1 MKKIILL
8 AFLLISYL
16 SNGQNF
22 KQILNEFD
30 LENQKCLDKGNN
42 MFNCS
47 KKYLIQSDSILNVVY
62 RFVRKELT
70 GSEKKSLRKE
80 QVIWNKEKEKTFK
93 EINKQNTGL
102 VGGLDD
108 LMIKNQ
114 KMSDYINKRTKYLID
129 YSPNK
134 VSSSIPE
141 NITDFVPSKFKLFE
155 KKCGDLNK
163 DGLEDCVL
171 IIKGTNKSRIVDVE
185 FRGILDRNRRGIIVL
200 INQGKGIYKPIL
212 KNYECFSSENEDG
225 GVYFPPELSIDIAN
239 NKLFIH
245 YSHGRY
251 GFWKYKFRIK
261 ESDFE
266 LIGYDSTYGGA
277 VIRSKTSINF
287 LTKKKL
293 YQFNK
298 NKNDEGGNE
307 ILKDTWS
314 EIKLSKTIL
323 LSKIMNFD
331 ELDIN

>member
-8 AFLLISYL
+8 VFLLISYL

-22 KQILNEFD
+22 KLVLNELN
-30 LENQKCLDKGNN
+30 LENQKCLDRGSN

-62 RFVRKELT
+62 RFVSKELT

-80 QVIWNKEKEKTFK
+80 QFIWKKEKEKTFK
-93 EINKQNTGL
+93 EINKQNTDLGT
-102 VGGLDD
+102 GLDD

-114 KMSDYINKRTKYLID
+114 KKSDYINKRIKYLID
-129 YSPNK
+129 YLSPK
-134 VSSSIPE
+134 KTSSIPK
-141 NITDFVPSKFKLFE
+141 NIIDFVPSKFKLFE
-155 KKCGDLNK
+155 IIYGDLNK

-185 FRGILDRNRRGIIVL
+185 YRGLLDRNRRGIIVL
-200 INQGKGIYKPIL
+200 INQGKGIYKNIL
-212 KNYECFSSENEDG
+212 NNYECFSSENEDG
-225 GVYFPPELSIDIAN
+225 GVYFSPELSIEIAN
-239 NKLFIH
+239 NKLFIN
-245 YSHGRY
+245 YFHGRY
-251 GFWKYKFRIK
+251 GFWKYQFRIK

-293 YQFNK
+293 YQINK
-298 NKNDEGGNE
+298 NKNDVGGNE

-314 EIKLSKTIL
+314 EINLSKTLL

-331 ELDIN
+331 ELNIN